1 MSFQQAVNSL
11 LGYPGPPDQLKYSFF
26 FAFVLLFI
34 FLSLFP
40 TSSSSHT
47 LFICKEMRSYTS
59 TPSTSDCARDILAAC
74 WLLKCLVTDMNSSQ
88 VEFEKSTF
96 YLDSIAFWEECK
108 LRYLPNQITRANN
121 LKEILPEKNDP
132 FKNNFLF
139 L

>member
-26 FAFVLLFI
+26 FAFVLLF

>member
-11 LGYPGPPDQLKYSFF
+11 LGYPGPGSIEVFF
-26 FAFVLLFI
+26 LLCLCVTFF

-74 WLLKCLVTDMNSSQ
+74 WSLKCLVTDMNSSQ

-108 LRYLPNQITRANN
+108 IRYLPNQITRANN